1 MIAMMVVSAKGEEYI
16 QVVGEPG
23 TFAPTF
29 CWCFVSFFSSLYC
42 LDKIPVDELVTPF
55 YARVEGSGYE
65 ASHNIAEEIQIS

>member
-29 CWCFVSFFSSLYC
+29 CWCFVSFFSSLY
-42 LDKIPVDELVTPF
+42 
-55 YARVEGSGYE
+55 
-65 ASHNIAEEIQIS
+65 